1 MAHIPVMLD
10 ETLKYLNV
18 KEDGMYIDGTLGG
31 GSHSEAILKQLTSG
45 FLYGFDQDEE
55 AIQRTKN
62 KLAPYKGKVDIIQ
75 SNFEFMKEALEQRNI
90 HGVDGILLDLGVS
103 SFHFDDENRGFTYRK
118 DAPLDMRM
126 DLSNPT
132 DAKTILNTYAFK
144 ALRQILFEY
153 GEEKFAPK
161 IASNIVKRRE
171 EKPIETTHELVDI
184 IKSSMPQKVLSKK
197 GHPAKKT
204 FQALRIAVNDEL
216 GVLKRTIDKALSLLN
231 PEGRLV
237 IITFH
242 SLEDRIVKK
251 AFKKAATID
260 HPKDIPVMP
269 SKTPDFEL
277 LHRKVIT
284 PSETELN
291 KNNRSHSA
299 KLRAIRKVNKNTE
312 NE

>member
-18 KEDGMYIDGTLGG
+18 KEDGIYIDGTLGG

-55 AIQRTKN
+55 AIKRTKE
-62 KLAPYKGKVDIIQ
+62 KLAPYQKNLEIIQ
-75 SNFEFMKEALEQRNI
+75 SNFEFMPEALKERNVDS
-90 HGVDGILLDLGVS
+90 VDGILLDLGVS
-103 SFHFDDENRGFTYRK
+103 SFHFDDESRGFTYRK
-118 DAPLDMRM
+118 DALLDMRM
-126 DLSNPT
+126 DLSNPL
-132 DAKTILNTYAFK
+132 DAKQIINTYSFQAIK
-144 ALRQILFEY
+144 QILFEY

-161 IASNIVKRRE
+161 IAKNIIKRRE
-171 EKPIETTHELVDI
+171 ENPIETTHELVDI

-216 GVLKRTIDKALSLLN
+216 GVLKRTIEKTLKLLK
-231 PEGRLV
+231 PEGRLC

-251 AFKKAATID
+251 AFKKASTID

-269 SKTPDFEL
+269 NETPDFEL

-284 PSETELN
+284 PSEAELKN
-291 KNNRSHSA
+291 NNRSHSA
-299 KLRAIRKVNKNTE
+299 KLRAIKKVNKNIE